1 MKTQLKN
8 QQIAILGIDLAKTT
22 YQVHGI
28 DQQGNTILKQ
38 KCTRRK
44 LVELLSNLKPCT
56 VVMES
61 CAGSN
66 YFSRKFQGFGHSTK
80 LIAAQFVKPFVKSNK
95 NDVADAQAI
104 AEAASRP
111 SMRFVAT
118 KQVWQQ
124 DLQSL
129 HRNRQRLIKNR
140 TALMNAIRGIL
151 YEYGVVI
158 PVGRFALSR
167 AVSAILSG
175 QDEDNDL
182 TYDSKELLQIQ
193 LSELLALEEKIAW
206 HNSKLERIASES
218 QSCAKI
224 MAIKGIG
231 VITATTVL
239 SAVGDPKQFKNGRQ
253 FAAWLGLVPKHSG
266 TGGKN
271 HNLGISKRGDSY
283 LRALMVHGARS
294 VLWACMAKKKRGA
307 ELEPLEAWV
316 YRIHEKRGWNKAS
329 VALAN
334 KSARIVWALL
344 SSKGEYDAKKTS
356 GPMTHAA

>member
-1 MKTQLKN
+1 
-8 QQIAILGIDLAKTT
+8 
-22 YQVHGI
+22 
-28 DQQGNTILKQ
+28 
-38 KCTRRK
+38 
-44 LVELLSNLKPCT
+44 
-56 VVMES
+56 MES

-158 PVGRFALSR
+158 PVGRFALGR
-167 AVSAILSG
+167 AVLAIRSG

-193 LSELLALEEKIAW
+193 
-206 HNSKLERIASES
+206 SKLEGIASEPE
-218 QSCAKI
+218 SCAKI

-239 SAVGDPKQFKNGRQ
+239 SAMGDPKQFKNGRQ
-253 FAAWLGLVPKHSG
+253 FLVF
-266 TGGKN
+266 
-271 HNLGISKRGDSY
+271 
-283 LRALMVHGARS
+283 
-294 VLWACMAKKKRGA
+294 
-307 ELEPLEAWV
+307 
-316 YRIHEKRGWNKAS
+316 
-329 VALAN
+329 
-334 KSARIVWALL
+334 
-344 SSKGEYDAKKTS
+344 
-356 GPMTHAA
+356 MTL

>member
-1 MKTQLKN
+1 MKTQ
-8 QQIAILGIDLAKTT
+8 QIEILGIDLAKTT
-22 YQVHGI
+22 YQIHGI
-28 DQQGNTILKQ
+28 DKLGKTILKQ

-44 LVELLSNLKPCT
+44 LIELLSNLKPCT

-66 YFSRKFQGFGHSTK
+66 YFSRKFQGYGHSTK

-129 HRNRQRLIKNR
+129 HRNRQRLSKNR

-158 PVGRFALSR
+158 PQGRFALGK
-167 AVSAILSG
+167 AVSEILSG
-175 QDEDNDL
+175 QQNENDL
-182 TYDSKELLQIQ
+182 TDDSKGLLQMQ
-193 LSELLALEEKIAW
+193 VSELLALEEKIEW
-206 HNSKLERIASES
+206 HNAKLDRIAKESES
-218 QSCAKI
+218 CARI
-224 MAIKGIG
+224 MEVKGIG
-231 VITATTVL
+231 VITATTIL

-253 FAAWLGLVPKHSG
+253 FAAWLGLVPRHSG

-294 VLWACMAKKKRGA
+294 VLWACVAKKKRGA
-307 ELEPLEAWV
+307 ELEPLEDWV
-316 YRIHEKRGWNKAS
+316 YRLHEKRGWNKAS

-344 SSKGEYDAKKTS
+344 SSKGEYDAKKTT
-356 GPMTHAA
+356 GRMNTAA

>member
-1 MKTQLKN
+1 MKA
-8 QQIAILGIDLAKTT
+8 QQVEILGIDLAKTT

-28 DQQGNTILKQ
+28 DRLGTTILKQ

-44 LVELLSNLKPCT
+44 LIELLSNLKPCT

-66 YFSRKFQGFGHSTK
+66 YFSRKFQSYGHSTK

-129 HRNRQRLIKNR
+129 HRNRQRLSKNR
-140 TALMNAIRGIL
+140 TTLMNAIRGIL

-158 PVGRFALSR
+158 PQGRFALGK
-167 AVSAILSG
+167 AVSEILSG
-175 QDEDNDL
+175 QAEDNDL
-182 TYDSKELLQIQ
+182 TNDSKELLQIQ
-193 LSELLALEEKIAW
+193 VSELLALEDNLEW
-206 HNSKLERIASES
+206 HNAKLERIAKESES
-218 QSCAKI
+218 CGKI
-224 MAIKGIG
+224 MEIKGIG
-231 VITATTVL
+231 VITATTIL

-253 FAAWLGLVPKHSG
+253 FAAWLGLVPRHSG

-294 VLWACMAKKKRGA
+294 VLWACIAKKKRGA
-307 ELEPLEAWV
+307 ELEPLETWV
-316 YRIHEKRGWNKAS
+316 YRLHEKRGWNKAS

-344 SSKGEYDAKKTS
+344 SSKGKYDATKTT
-356 GPMTHAA
+356 GTMKQAA